1 MSKRISMLVLAI
13 EQSMRLAEK
22 YRDNEE
28 LRRFFELNEMILKT
42 IVEKDATLE
51 DLDDLDDL
59 AEIGY

>member
-1 MSKRISMLVLAI
+1 MSKRISKLVLAI

-28 LRRFFELNEMILKT
+28 LRRFFELNEMILKA
-42 IVEKDATLE
+42 IVEEDATIE
-51 DLDDLDDL
+51 DLDDL